1 MQALLYY
8 RKLDLSS
15 GTAQL
20 IRMQALGLRAAGV
33 ATTLACQHGALRF
46 FLRTGMRV
54 RRTSAA
60 ALARVRDGAQV
71 LVDHGL
77 EIPTADLVFVHNLHS
92 HSNLYLGRADLVPKA
107 AAERAFF
114 AALASDVPVV
124 ANSGLVKQAL
134 REHFALE
141 PARIVV
147 HHPGYQAARFSAE
160 SRVELRNAARREPRI
175 DDSTPLIG
183 FVTSGDFHKRGL
195 DLFLECAERI
205 SDARSD
211 ARFLVVGARHLP
223 ESAAR
228 HPLLTIGK
236 LSYRPK
242 NHRPERWMAALDL
255 FVYAARVEEFGM
267 VLLEAAALG
276 VPIVTSRRVGASEC
290 LPADYEEW
298 LIDVPD
304 ADLLAGHALRL
315 LDDAATRTRLAARG
329 AEHVRAF
336 DDRAYAAATAAT
348 IMAQNRRLK

>member
-1 MQALLYY
+1 MQALLYH

-20 IRMQALGLRAAGV
+20 MRMQVAGLRAAGV

-60 ALARVRDGAQV
+60 ALARARDRAEV

-77 EIPTADLVFVHNLHS
+77 EIPTADVVFVHNLHS
-92 HSNLYLGRADLVPKA
+92 RSNLYLGRADLVAKA
-107 AAERAFF
+107 AAERTFF
-114 AALASDVPVV
+114 ASLASDVPVV
-124 ANSGLVKQAL
+124 ANSGLVRQAL
-134 REHFALE
+134 QEHFALE
-141 PARIVV
+141 PARIIV
-147 HHPGYQAARFSAE
+147 HHPGYQAARFRAE
-160 SRVELRNAARREPRI
+160 RRSELRDAARRELRI

-183 FVTSGDFHKRGL
+183 FVTSGDFQKRGL

-205 SDARSD
+205 SDARRD
-211 ARFLVVGARHLP
+211 AHFFVVGSRRLP

-228 HPLLTIGK
+228 HPLLTLGK

-242 NHRPERWMAALDL
+242 NHQPERWMAALDVFL
-255 FVYAARVEEFGM
+255 YPARFEEFGM
-267 VLLEAAALG
+267 VVLEAAALG

-290 LPADYEEW
+290 LPADYQPW
-298 LIDVPD
+298 LSAAPD
-304 ADLLAGHALRL
+304 SELLAAHALRL
-315 LDDAATRTRLAARG
+315 LDDTATRTRLAARA
-329 AEHVRAF
+329 AEHARAF
-336 DDRAYAAATAAT
+336 DDRAYAAATAVT